1 MMAHPWAIVAGMLML
16 GGAQGQ
22 NNFFPGRDR
31 SNQKEV
37 PGFLTKYTSS
47 GYDKFITPNLQRV
60 KPGLTSA
67 TQVQD
72 SMAADDSS
80 SPITLS
86 AIGIGLLSLATMLGI
101 RLRVAASQSATIP
114 ASSAALDLPMNTS
127 SALGDTVMEMKSQDP
142 NVQDAASMG
151 WGQLS
156 SQNTGPL
163 TPCYVHRPQLKA
175 AKKANRKRPKKK
187 MLSDIN
193 RKPPPYNVEPQFYE
207 GRPDEYVVE
216 VEGSDDF
223 DKNAHIAKVL
233 ADLEAQ
239 ADYDNTDTAEE
250 EKIMAA
256 VKYPD
261 PAVAAVAMAK

>member
-1 MMAHPWAIVAGMLML
+1 
-16 GGAQGQ
+16 
-22 NNFFPGRDR
+22 
-31 SNQKEV
+31 
-37 PGFLTKYTSS
+37 
-47 GYDKFITPNLQRV
+47 
-60 KPGLTSA
+60 
-67 TQVQD
+67 
-72 SMAADDSS
+72 MAADDSS

-101 RLRVAASQSATIP
+101 RLRVAASQSATIS

-142 NVQDAASMG
+142 NVQDAASVG

-156 SQNTGPL
+156 SQNPGPL

-175 AKKANRKRPKKK
+175 AKKANRLRPKKK
-187 MLSDIN
+187 MPSDIN

-256 VKYPD
+256 IKYPD